1 MNMKKNLKESLKLAI
16 KHPPK
21 ICHSV
26 KDLKKKKQKTN
37 CDEAAV
43 I

>member
-1 MNMKKNLKESLKLAI
+1 MNIIKNLKESLKLAR

-26 KDLKKKKQKTN
+26 KDLKKKKQPR

>member
-1 MNMKKNLKESLKLAI
+1 MNIIKNLKESLKLAR

-26 KDLKKKKQKTN
+26 KDLKKKNNQDVMKLL
-37 CDEAAV
+37 
-43 I
+43 

>member
-1 MNMKKNLKESLKLAI
+1 MNIIKNLKDSLKLAR

-26 KDLKKKKQKTN
+26 KDLKKKKNNQDVMKLL
-37 CDEAAV
+37 
-43 I
+43 